1 MGVWVLQKTQH
12 PLFFEKICG
21 KGCVFWLGVVYLQR
35 LSIIQVVIRQR
46 SLKRIFFIFT
56 KKYIAVIVPP
66 CDVCNELTACMVIDS
81 GKGDSRFCF

>member
-35 LSIIQVVIRQR
+35 I
-46 SLKRIFFIFT
+46 T
-56 KKYIAVIVPP
+56 
-66 CDVCNELTACMVIDS
+66 
-81 GKGDSRFCF
+81 